1 MVLLRAGGHEGLPA
15 RTPELILS
23 PRDREVSSR
32 VMYPSALC
40 TGALAAQVGQ
50 AGIGEAD
57 QMSGCPGHPI
67 GAMLVVA
74 GAPRAASRLSGTAQE
89 ASVCRRSG

>member
-1 MVLLRAGGHEGLPA
+1 MAFLLQIGHEGLPA

-40 TGALAAQVGQ
+40 TGALVAQVG
-50 AGIGEAD
+50 
-57 QMSGCPGHPI
+57 
-67 GAMLVVA
+67 
-74 GAPRAASRLSGTAQE
+74 
-89 ASVCRRSG
+89 